1 MMGRALILPCIIAN
15 LKSSIHHG
23 GTGNLTKLPHLF
35 YRLFPGDGQ
44 TSTLDP
50 ANQNQTD
57 GPVHPFH
64 PKIIVRRGVLS
75 TECSEIMQQ
84 FFQLRR
90 KKKQRPESPPRA
102 HHSGHHHHPI
112 KFFTKVHHMFGT
124 VFCL

>member
-1 MMGRALILPCIIAN
+1 MCF
-15 LKSSIHHG
+15 
-23 GTGNLTKLPHLF
+23 F
-35 YRLFPGDGQ
+35 YRLFPGDAQ

-50 ANQNQTD
+50 ANQNQTA

-64 PKIIVRRGVLS
+64 PKIVVRRGVLS

-102 HHSGHHHHPI
+102 RLSGHHHHPI
-112 KFFTKVHHMFGT
+112 KFFTKMHHMFGT
-124 VFCL
+124 AFCL